1 VSLKLKSSV
10 LFVREQPAASAREA
24 IAWWEARRPVYNLLV
39 GAAGLFSCI
48 VAAVDVL
55 ASQYFQHGDARLPNP
70 PHFVFLGMLSYGF
83 AANICYTGG
92 WLAELAIRK
101 ILPAQSDRLAILSF
115 KFGLAFSILLSLFP
129 AFIFGGFDLIAAW
142 PHIFGSGH

>member
-24 IAWWEARRPVYNLLV
+24 IAWWE
-39 GAAGLFSCI
+39 
-48 VAAVDVL
+48 
-55 ASQYFQHGDARLPNP
+55 ARLPNP